1 MNPKT
6 MEIQPGKSELEEHI
20 GQKELDV
27 KKLISDGVLYKLK
40 SEINSNNEITA
51 TIECDIEIKEEP
63 IESKGQLISKVNL
76 KVFT

>member
-1 MNPKT
+1 

-63 IESKGQLISKVNL
+63 IESKGQLISKADL